1 MTNET
6 VQTANTE
13 AKEKKASL
21 SLNRVKVADSA
32 RSVDARTGYGLM
44 IGDVFIH

>member
-6 VQTANTE
+6 VQTASTE
-13 AKEKKASL
+13 TKEPKASL

-32 RSVDARTGYGLM
+32 RLIDSRNGYGQV
-44 IGDVFIH
+44 IGDMF

>member
-13 AKEKKASL
+13 TKEEKASL

-32 RSVDARTGYGLM
+32 RLIDSRNGYGQV
-44 IGDVFIH
+44 IGDMF

>member
-13 AKEKKASL
+13 TKEQKTSL

-32 RSVDARTGYGLM
+32 RLVDSRNGYGQLV
-44 IGDVFIH
+44 GDMF

>member
-13 AKEKKASL
+13 TKEQKASL

-44 IGDVFIH
+44 AGDIIRR